1 MRSIHPF
8 YQGDHMFNALLAL
21 IVVIVDILVDAA
33 KKLVGLAFFAALL
46 SLGSIVALIL
56 ILDHLVG

>member
-1 MRSIHPF
+1 
-8 YQGDHMFNALLAL
+8 MFNALLAL

-46 SLGSIVALIL
+46 SLGSIVTLIL